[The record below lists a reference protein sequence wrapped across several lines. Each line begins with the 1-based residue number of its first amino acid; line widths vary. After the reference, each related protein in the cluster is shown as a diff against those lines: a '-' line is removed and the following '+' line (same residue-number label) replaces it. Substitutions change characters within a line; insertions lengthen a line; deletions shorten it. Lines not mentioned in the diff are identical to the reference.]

1 MLGLRRGA
9 HSPKSTELFSEKDI
23 PPEMRHLPRHLVKH
37 QLRDASG
44 SIGLRSPT
52 TAPTPAPSMR
62 KARSG
67 APSAAASAGTPPSNT
82 PGTSKSERRR
92 QQAATPK
99 SVAGSPGSKPAKPE
113 LAPSPAERPVASRS
127 ADAAPAASAAHF
139 ATPPSRARRLSATEL
154 REHANV
160 WHAQAAETLAD
171 KSGTLAA
178 RLGTK
183 LRDLLHER
191 NQTPAEL
198 FADWDMDGSGSISR
212 AEFTLAVRRMRLVG
226 DPSVPEAMFRMRS
239 LSKEDA
245 AMVDALF
252 DSLDLDGGGDLDLD
266 EVAQGLDELLEL
278 AATAAS
284 EEAVTR
290 EIAESMTAR
299 AKMYEAA
306 AAAAEA
312 AEALAVEMKQLIDN
326 PSIELRAGKQ
336 LIKYTKGP
344 TSAQLS
350 EYTMPPP
357 PNTPT
362 LPAHPL
368 LHPLPVP
375 ALHPIWRPQTWH
387 RPRVEQAHRSR
398 TLTPHRPCPCVCWQA
413 AQDMGRQRRRGGGHG
428 GVRRRPACVR
438 HRRRRRRAD
447 AAGPQLRR

>member
-1 MLGLRRGA
+1 M
-9 HSPKSTELFSEKDI
+9 
-23 PPEMRHLPRHLVKH
+23 
-37 QLRDASG
+37 
-44 SIGLRSPT
+44 
-52 TAPTPAPSMR
+52 
-62 KARSG
+62 
-67 APSAAASAGTPPSNT
+67 
-82 PGTSKSERRR
+82 
-92 QQAATPK
+92 
-99 SVAGSPGSKPAKPE
+99 
-113 LAPSPAERPVASRS
+113 ASRS

-299 AKMYEAA
+299 AM
-306 AAAAEA
+306 
-312 AEALAVEMKQLIDN
+312 M
-326 PSIELRAGKQ
+326 
-336 LIKYTKGP
+336 
-344 TSAQLS
+344 
-350 EYTMPPP
+350 
-357 PNTPT
+357 
-362 LPAHPL
+362 
-368 LHPLPVP
+368 
-375 ALHPIWRPQTWH
+375 
-387 RPRVEQAHRSR
+387 
-398 TLTPHRPCPCVCWQA
+398 
-413 AQDMGRQRRRGGGHG
+413 
-428 GVRRRPACVR
+428 
-438 HRRRRRRAD
+438 
-447 AAGPQLRR
+447 